1 MDRGSSKAHTKRNTI
16 ERSPS
21 ENDCGLLLSNPNASE
36 DDSIISPKLLSTER
50 LSSKGK
56 PRSKSPSFFKMLVG
70 GLRKLSTQELEDADA
85 NSAVNLESTSFSD
98 TEDPVRNY
106 IILSLIKEK
115 N

>member
-1 MDRGSSKAHTKRNTI
+1 MDRGSSKSHTKRSTM

-36 DDSIISPKLLSTER
+36 DDSIISPKLLSAER

-85 NSAVNLESTSFSD
+85 NSTVRLESTSLSD

-106 IILSLIKEK
+106 I
-115 N
+115 